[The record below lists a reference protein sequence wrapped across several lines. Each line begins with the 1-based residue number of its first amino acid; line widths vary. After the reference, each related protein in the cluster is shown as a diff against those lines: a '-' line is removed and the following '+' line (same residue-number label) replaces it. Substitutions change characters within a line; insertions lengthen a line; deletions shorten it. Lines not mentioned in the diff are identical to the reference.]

1 MFDVIEH
8 LDDPFIFMQKL
19 NGSLK
24 KVVNSSLQHLIW
36 THYFKNYGKKLSL
49 DNAYAQILFFRKK
62 HLVIILIKMI

>member
-24 KVVNSSLQHLIW
+24 KGGKFIFTTFDMDSLFQKLW
-36 THYFKNYGKKLSL
+36 GELSL
-49 DNAYAQILFFRKK
+49 DNAYAQILFFRKNT
-62 HLVIILIKMI
+62 